1 MNQAKTG
8 RAGELIAAGVIEGL
22 GCRSVLCQQE
32 NFDILLVRGDKFYR
46 CEVKTSKK
54 PVNHRAHQR
63 YQFNT
68 STGSKTKLP
77 VNPEHADI
85 ICLVALDIR
94 RCYFIN
100 AKTHRATRANVNSV
114 KMENNDERAQFDGI
128 LAQIDEAKN
137 GLE

>member
-1 MNQAKTG
+1 MNETKTG

-32 NFDILLVRGDKFYR
+32 NFDMLLVRGDRFYR

-54 PVNHRAHQR
+54 PVKHRSHQR
-63 YQFNT
+63 YEFNT
-68 STGSKTKLP
+68 CTGSRNKLP
-77 VNPEHADI
+77 INPDHTDI

-94 RCYFIN
+94 KCYFIS
-100 AKTHRATRANVNSV
+100 AKKHRAVRVNVNAV
-114 KMENNDERAQFDGI
+114 KMANNDESAQIDEV